1 MKTIVS
7 LLFFCVFLCANPAS
21 AQQKNIQKA
30 VIQTS
35 ITCDHCKACGSCG
48 KNLQSHLYKIKGL
61 KTFEIDEQS
70 KEITVYYDQRKT
82 TLETIRER
90 IASLGFDAD
99 DVKASPQAVALL
111 DACCK

>member
-7 LLFFCVFLCANPAS
+7 LLFFCVFLWANPAS

-35 ITCDHCKACGSCG
+35 ITCNHCKACGSCG
-48 KNLQSHLYKIKGL
+48 KNLQTHLYKIKGL
-61 KTFEIDEQS
+61 KTFDINEQS

-82 TLETIRER
+82 TLETIRKR

-99 DVKASPQAVALL
+99 EVKASPEAFAMLEE
-111 DACCK
+111 CCK